1 MNLALE
7 FMVQSGMSETGLS
20 KSYAAFL
27 LRRFCQLMCIQLVS
41 CQCFMASVIMSLL
54 RHFPIISLRRTV
66 IP

>member
-27 LRRFCQLMCIQLVS
+27 L
-41 CQCFMASVIMSLL
+41 
-54 RHFPIISLRRTV
+54 
-66 IP
+66 